1 MLKVLVRILLKFA
14 GWQMLKRGNRGQDDP
29 ASCSLL
35 FSRADSGKCLYPPTN
50 GIADQK
56 VG

>member
-1 MLKVLVRILLKFA
+1 MLELWVRILLKFA
-14 GWQMLKRGNRGQDDP
+14 GWQMLKGVNRGHDDP

-50 GIADQK
+50 GISDQE